1 MRLRVTRW
9 TRVMGQPAFWRG
21 SMNDVNASLALR
33 FSEYVSSCS
42 SSNGSSGSSP
52 SSNRRQRESS
62 STIPLSIQSIF
73 TSLNELRSFRHSM
86 RSASLCSSDDRLCIS
101 CSRVRCSTAESTRL
115 GALRIC
121 ATEDTSQSVPRSP
134 HGDINS
140 TSTCSPENLSL
151 APLNQN
157 FSMVLINSRRCGILK
172 CE

>member
-33 FSEYVSSCS
+33 FSEYV
-42 SSNGSSGSSP
+42 SGSSP

-121 ATEDTSQSVPRSP
+121 ATEDASQSVPRSP

-140 TSTCSPENLSL
+140 TSTCSPENLSS